1 LQFSNTKKKQKTKFQ
16 IARCGKLATLQCAS
30 RRNGNGLWLSGGC
43 KKFKSQDLIVAEKL
57 PETLALS
64 S

>member
-1 LQFSNTKKKQKTKFQ
+1 VANWQ
-16 IARCGKLATLQCAS
+16 RCNVLADGTEMDC
-30 RRNGNGLWLSGGC
+30 GC